1 MKLIIITQLT
11 VNNIIHICIW
21 VVITEGNNAT
31 KNIIRNEQK
40 QMYLS
45 RNSTTSA
52 LEEKKASSPS
62 LGLAHWVSMRAS
74 TALTAINRQQSK
86 HPKS

>member
-1 MKLIIITQLT
+1 VTYD
-11 VNNIIHICIW
+11 
-21 VVITEGNNAT
+21 
-31 KNIIRNEQK
+31 IIRTEHK
-40 QMYLS
+40 TYLS

-74 TALTAINRQQSK
+74 TALTAINKQQSK
-86 HPKS
+86 HPKSKVKVIQQIRRCVILKKKIKITNQ